1 MTNSKPKPGPV
12 AEPDR
17 SDDVEVIASTEGRD
31 RSVPRMSEGTR
42 QDILQFGR
50 VQDPHDPT
58 RWLTAADIPQ

>member
-1 MTNSKPKPGPV
+1 MTSKPKPAPEAIAESDGTEPV
-12 AEPDR
+12 FEAVP
-17 SDDVEVIASTEGRD
+17 GRD